1 MRWIDISQP
10 FHEKTTTWEGD
21 LPFTYTLAFSKEQTG
36 SVNLGRIATSVH
48 TGTHIDAPFHFDS
61 LGETVEQLDVNEF
74 IGIAQV
80 VHVIDVPV
88 IEPEHLTIDER
99 AQFILL
105 RTTHNASTTAFPK
118 QYSTLSPR
126 LGPHLKEAN
135 VSLIGVDTPTI
146 DPVDSKT
153 LDAHHALYASRIHIL
168 ENIVLDEAAEGLY
181 DCIALPL
188 RIDGAD
194 GSPVRAVIRPI
205 E

>member
-1 MRWIDISQP
+1 MHWIDISQP

-61 LGETVEQLDVNEF
+61 LGETIEQLDVNEF

-88 IEPEHLTIDER
+88 IEPEHLALDER
-99 AQFILL
+99 AQFLLL
-105 RTTHNASTTAFPK
+105 RTTQTASTTAFPK
-118 QYSTLSPR
+118 QYATLSPR
-126 LGPHLKEAN
+126 LGPFLKDAN
-135 VSLIGVDTPTI
+135 ISLIGVDTPTI

-153 LDAHHALYASRIHIL
+153 LDAHHALYASRVHIL
-168 ENIVLDEAAEGLY
+168 ENIVLDEVMEGLY